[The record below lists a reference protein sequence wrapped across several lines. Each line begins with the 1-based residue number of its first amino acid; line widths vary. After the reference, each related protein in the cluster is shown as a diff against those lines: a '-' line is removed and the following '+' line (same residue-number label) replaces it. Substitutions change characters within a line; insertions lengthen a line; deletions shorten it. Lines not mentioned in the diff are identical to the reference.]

1 MARLAAKDAPA
12 GSRWSFKRFRRDE
25 DGATAVEFGLI
36 ALPFIALMMATIEI
50 ALVFFAGQ
58 ALETAVDTASRLIRT
73 GQAQQDG
80 FNADDFKKEA
90 VRLTETSGRTVAQV
104 ADDLGV
110 GLSSLT
116 RCGRLDGKRGS
127 DLTFFAQA

>member
-1 MARLAAKDAPA
+1 MGKQVQRI
-12 GSRWSFKRFRRDE
+12 F
-25 DGATAVEFGLI
+25 T
-36 ALPFIALMMATIEI
+36 
-50 ALVFFAGQ
+50 
-58 ALETAVDTASRLIRT
+58 
-73 GQAQQDG
+73 
-80 FNADDFKKEA
+80 DDFKKEA

-127 DLTFFAQA
+127 GLTFFAQA